1 MIPAQDFA
9 TTRSITMS
17 TTKTDAADEAG
28 GETIFSSDGM
38 APLPVPKVPVVF
50 SSTELFDNSA
60 VLETDTTLLDPS
72 TARLGESPQD
82 RLSRLQREV
91 EQLSKELPNNQEVMK
106 LAHTLSTRLQTTGNA
121 ADDLVRAIHQ
131 KRQEEAGKD
140 NTGLVYELYGGSTPL
155 PSSSVEERLLKMER
169 IVGSTT
175 TTESLVKRLEDAE
188 NLLKRV
194 DEKALDEVA
203 TRAKVIR

>member
-1 MIPAQDFA
+1 
-9 TTRSITMS
+9 MS
-17 TTKTDAADEAG
+17 TIKTDAADEAG

-38 APLPVPKVPVVF
+38 APLPVPKVPVV
-50 SSTELFDNSA
+50 SSTAHLFENSA
-60 VLETDTTLLDPS
+60 VLETDTTLVDPS

-91 EQLSKELPNNQEVMK
+91 EQLSRELPSNEEVMK
-106 LAHTLSTRLQTTGNA
+106 LAHSLSARLQTTGSNV
-121 ADDLVRAIHQ
+121 DDLLRAIHQ
-131 KRQEEAGKD
+131 KRQGEAGKD
-140 NTGLVYELYGGSTPL
+140 STGLVYELYGGSTPV
-155 PSSSVEERLLKMER
+155 PTSSVEERLLKMER
-169 IVGSTT
+169 LVGSTT
-175 TTESLVKRLEDAE
+175 TTESLVKRIEDAE